1 MEIKDR
7 REIAVKGSY
16 DVIVAGGGIAGI
28 AAAVTA
34 ARRGAAVLLLEK
46 SVNLGGL
53 ATNGLISWYE
63 PLCDGKGQKVM
74 GGMAEELLKLSIKYG
89 FDNLPPKWGG
99 SRTEPK
105 RNERYSTYFSPAIF
119 SLALDELI
127 RDNGVTLRYDT
138 YAVYPVTDGGH
149 CAGVICESASGR
161 EFFGAKVLIDAT
173 GDASVA
179 DRAGVPT
186 VLGENYMTYLV
197 HSFDRDGAEKF
208 AADGD
213 LCSFRQWKNAG
224 SDMLGNGQPEG
235 MSKLSGSTAEEITEY
250 MEIGKQRMLDRVKEL
265 DRERFDIMSLPFMP
279 QLRTIR
285 HIVGKAEFRAEAGK
299 EFSDSIGVCGDF
311 RPSGIGNH
319 YQVPF
324 GALYHEGVDNLLA
337 AGRIISAP
345 QGDGW
350 EVSRVIPVCALTGE
364 AAGNAAYLAV
374 REGCGISRIPIEKL
388 QTLQEESGN
397 LISL

>member
-7 REIAVKGSY
+7 REIVVKGSY
-16 DVIVAGGGIAGI
+16 DVIVVGGGIAGV

-63 PLCDGKGQKVM
+63 PLCDGKGRKVM
-74 GGMAEELLKLSIKYG
+74 GGMAEELLKLSIEYG

-99 SRTEPK
+99 SRKKLK
-105 RNERYSTYFSPAIF
+105 RDGRYSTYFSPTVF

-138 YAVYPVTDGGH
+138 YAVYPVTEGGH

-161 EFFGAKVLIDAT
+161 EFFGAKILIDAT

-186 VLGENYMTYLV
+186 VLGENYMTYIV
-197 HSFDRDGAEKF
+197 HYFDKDGVAKL

-224 SDMLGNGQPEG
+224 SDMLGNGHPEMMKKPTG
-235 MSKLSGSTAEEITEY
+235 NTAEEITEY
-250 MEIGKQRMLDRVKEL
+250 MITGKRRMFDRIKMLDRES
-265 DRERFDIMSLPFMP
+265 FDIMSLPSMP

-285 HIVGKAEFRAEAGK
+285 HIVGRADFRAEIGK
-299 EFSDSIGVCGDF
+299 EFSDSIGVCSDCRTG
-311 RPSGIGNH
+311 GIGKW

-324 GALYHEGVDNLLA
+324 GALYHEGIDNLLA

-374 REGCGISRIPIEKL
+374 KEDCSVPGVPIEKL
-388 QTLQEESGN
+388 QALQENSGN

>member
-7 REIAVKGSY
+7 REIAVKEAY
-16 DVIVAGGGIAGI
+16 DVIVAGGGVTGV

-53 ATNGLISWYE
+53 ATSGLISWYE
-63 PLCDGKGQKVM
+63 PLCDGRGRKLM
-74 GGMAEELLKLSIKYG
+74 GGMAEELLKLSIEYG

-99 SRTEPK
+99 SRADTK

-119 SLALDELI
+119 SLALDELV
-127 RDNGVTLRYDT
+127 RDSGVRLRYDA
-138 YAVYPVTDGGH
+138 YAVYPVTEVGR
-149 CAGVICESASGR
+149 CAGVICESVSGR

-173 GDASVA
+173 GDASIA
-179 DRAGVPT
+179 ERAGVPT
-186 VLGENYMTYLV
+186 VLGENYMTYIV
-197 HSFDRDGAEKF
+197 HCFDQEDTAKLL
-208 AADGD
+208 ADGD
-213 LCSFRQWKNAG
+213 LCGFRQWKNAG
-224 SDMLGNGQPEG
+224 SDMLGNGHPAE
-235 MSKLSGSTAEEITEY
+235 MKKLAGSTAEEITEY
-250 MEIGKQRMLDRVKEL
+250 MAEGKRRMFDRIKEL
-265 DRERFDIMSLPFMP
+265 DRESFDIMALPSMP

-285 HIVGKAEFRAEAGK
+285 HIIGKAAFCAEAGK
-299 EFSDSIGVCGDF
+299 EFPDSIGVCGDF

-324 GALYHEGVDNLLA
+324 GALYHEKIDNLLA

-374 REGCGISRIPIEKL
+374 REGCGVPEIPIKKL
-388 QTLQEESGN
+388 QALQESSGN
-397 LISL
+397 LICL